1 MHGAGHQLSRIL
13 VLSHSILEASTPR
26 WVLPSVLRFSR
37 RELARVKQP
46 ASGRPQISGFQG
58 TTPPPAMALWGQTQ
72 PPWDASGQRG
82 ARGSWIWR
90 GPWSPRWDSK
100 LFVCLGPPPLTP
112 TRTLSRFSHLSPGI
126 SRSRK
131 DPVPKVPVA
140 TVAIGGDPATPTP
153 PTSTAWAPGAPSTLQ
168 PTGGCPAALPFPT
181 SCPESLPL
189 SAMWGYQLWGG
200 QGLGF

>member
-1 MHGAGHQLSRIL
+1 M
-13 VLSHSILEASTPR
+13 
-26 WVLPSVLRFSR
+26 PSALRFSR
-37 RELARVKQP
+37 RELARVSQP

-58 TTPPPAMALWGQTQ
+58 HPPTPPPWLFGAKLNPRGTPVGREGPEGAGFRGDPG
-72 PPWDASGQRG
+72 PPQWN
-82 ARGSWIWR
+82 
-90 GPWSPRWDSK
+90 SK

-131 DPVPKVPVA
+131 DRVPKVPVA
-140 TVAIGGDPATPTP
+140 TEAIRGDPATPIP
-153 PTSTAWAPGAPSTLQ
+153 PASTAWAPGAPSTLQ

-189 SAMWGYQLWGG
+189 SATWGYQLWGG